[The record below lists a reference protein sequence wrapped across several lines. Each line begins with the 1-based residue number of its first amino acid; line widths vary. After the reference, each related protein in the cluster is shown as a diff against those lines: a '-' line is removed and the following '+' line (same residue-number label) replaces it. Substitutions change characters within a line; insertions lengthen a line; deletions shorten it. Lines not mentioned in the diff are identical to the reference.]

1 MGKRKEKQDP
11 TAEYVAYI
19 CSLYGDTYDDR
30 DEDSRP
36 GGEDW
41 IPGEKAL
48 HLSLSAFQKE
58 LEEQGIS
65 LSTAKIRKILI
76 TGGCWST
83 KRSRDV
89 AELYEKY
96 QSISRV
102 AAELGVTDALVTMY
116 LPYGK
121 AVYDLEEKSGNAR
134 RIERWREKK
143 SVNGRA
149 VSAVSYS
156 ADHHATDHS
165 AAVTHTSRKVMDASD
180 TRPTRPAR
188 PAREVA
194 LSDLKR
200 NGGSLSLWKCICLF
214 QDEPFTTSGRGS
226 KPGILF
232 TYRVSEPGSSG
243 GRHYDG
249 PSVEGFGNE
258 LWITTLSSGE
268 QKKSIS
274 RSTVDLAYKNA
285 LELMKNEG
293 YVNGPK
299 ALGIP
304 GAGSYLYPM
313 FVRFGVIKKSAAEG

>member
-1 MGKRKEKQDP
+1 MGKRKDRVDP

-83 KRSRDV
+83 ERSREV
-89 AELYEKY
+89 QELYEKY

-102 AAELGVTDALVTMY
+102 ASELEVTDALVTMY

-121 AVYDLEEKSGNAR
+121 TVYDLEDKSGNAR

-143 SVNGRA
+143 SQSKHDEQEQMNPR
-149 VSAVSYS
+149 
-156 ADHHATDHS
+156 D
-165 AAVTHTSRKVMDASD
+165 AAVKVLYENRETADA
-180 TRPTRPAR
+180 T
-188 PAREVA
+188 
-194 LSDLKR
+194 L
-200 NGGSLSLWKCICLF
+200 NLWKAVIAF
-214 QDEPFTTSGRGS
+214 AGDTFTTSGRGVR
-226 KPGILF
+226 PGVDF
-232 TYRVSEPGSSG
+232 TYRVSEPGRAG
-243 GRHYDG
+243 GRHYSGTDIPG
-249 PSVEGFGNE
+249 YGNE
-258 LWITTLSSGE
+258 MWISINGQE
-268 QKKSIS
+268 KEKSIS
-274 RSTVDLAYKNA
+274 RSTVELGYRNA
-285 LELMKNEG
+285 MELMKNEG
-293 YVNGPK
+293 CVAGPK
-299 ALGIP
+299 KLGAP
-304 GAGSYLYPM
+304 GAGSYLYSI
-313 FVRFGVIKKSAAEG
+313 FLRFGVITKAGGSNSY